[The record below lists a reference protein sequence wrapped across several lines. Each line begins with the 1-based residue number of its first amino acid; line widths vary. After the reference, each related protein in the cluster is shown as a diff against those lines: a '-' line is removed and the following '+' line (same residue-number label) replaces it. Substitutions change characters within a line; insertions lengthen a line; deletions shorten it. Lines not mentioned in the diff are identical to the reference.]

1 MEAKSQ
7 SVSKPII
14 NEKVEIDIELTPRR
28 KIVISFMVS
37 DEHMRRFVHT
47 AVFVCAI
54 SYVGQ
59 SLGLGADMTSF
70 LDIDG
75 VKLVANE
82 IVEDAPEANLDDV
95 GMDDETTMSEDGS
108 ENDAEDSVFV
118 DPIYKNETVAQSA
131 TEQATSDV
139 HVVHKLSVDV
149 VTKNVVATIV
159 PRTES
164 DVTETTKATTDVTV
178 LGIEPVMFVVETDP
192 VQTAVSTVGTEM
204 YKSIFEN
211 APTNVASEGSVNSLI
226 SVSYI
231 MSKKCVI
238 LPTREGSTRSEPKIA
253 LTCPC
258 EIVSPSPSSAPI
270 HSDFV
275 TWLAT

>member
-118 DPIYKNETVAQSA
+118 DPIYKNET
-131 TEQATSDV
+131 
-139 HVVHKLSVDV
+139 VDV